1 MRNGVSRSQVQAFHV
16 DGVNAVELRL
26 GDVEHRLIAVRR
38 SRIVDDRCQPAE
50 SGQCKIDQAFDVC
63 VDRNIAGEKLRD
75 AARADDGVD
84 RFAAMRLMNVVDDDF
99 RALGGE
105 SRGDAAPEPGAGA
118 GNDRDLIGE
127 PHC

>member
-1 MRNGVSRSQVQAFHV
+1 MHPDLRRLADRQFGVFTGQDARRAGYREDEVRTLVSTGRWSR
-16 DGVNAVELRL
+16 
-26 GDVEHRLIAVRR
+26 IRR
-38 SRIVDDRCQPAE
+38 SVY
-50 SGQCKIDQAFDVC
+50 
-63 VDRNIAGEKLRD
+63 L
-75 AARADDGVD
+75 DGD
-84 RFAAMRLMNVVDDDF
+84 RFAAVRLMNVVDDDF